1 MKKIFSA
8 IIAMFLCCSTAFSAC
23 DNCSQNS
30 NNCSYRM
37 QKKMLHNH
45 KMIKNKVI
53 NAQVKGK
60 MLAIQELSKED
71 YSNNPE
77 TKQKIACY
85 QKQIEDLTNQKMC
98 LKKEYKTSL
107 QALKA
112 SR

>member
-1 MKKIFSA
+1 MKKIITSLLVLLVNCN
-8 IIAMFLCCSTAFSAC
+8 MAFAAC
-23 DNCSQNS
+23 EKCGET
-30 NNCSYRM
+30 CSYRM

-71 YSNNPE
+71 YCNNPQ
-77 TKQKIACY
+77 TKQKITCY
-85 QKQIEDLTNQKMC
+85 QKQIEDLTNQKLC
-98 LKKEYKTSL
+98 LKKEYKASL
-107 QALKA
+107 EALKA